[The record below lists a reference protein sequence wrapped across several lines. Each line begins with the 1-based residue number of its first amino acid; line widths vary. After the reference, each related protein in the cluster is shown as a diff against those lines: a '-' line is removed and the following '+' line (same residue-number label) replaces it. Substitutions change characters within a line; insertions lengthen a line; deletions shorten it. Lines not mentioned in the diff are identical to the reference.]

1 MWELALGL
9 TTFLAGRADSTA
21 ACSRMIL
28 NGMRP
33 FSATAL
39 SLRATGDSVRDDRLP
54 PSSPEAGRQ
63 YIVDAQ
69 RERVYGQVFTVTSVA
84 GSAARYWDAQRSVV
98 LVWWQLGMACTHHPS
113 QSALHPRIQELFI
126 AARPSLPPADLP
138 RELAPYRM
146 LAAELRPP
154 EYWVEGLPT
163 VDVQWDVG
171 MYSPALPQVR
181 GTPDVGLANMAIA
194 EYAEL
199 YSFLPEEGSMQ
210 ADLTSVSRL
219 LTASMGRPQWWKQYP
234 ALGLLCW
241 AWANVREGSDDMRR
255 LATRSCR

>member
-1 MWELALGL
+1 
-9 TTFLAGRADSTA
+9 
-21 ACSRMIL
+21 
-28 NGMRP
+28 
-33 FSATAL
+33 
-39 SLRATGDSVRDDRLP
+39 
-54 PSSPEAGRQ
+54 
-63 YIVDAQ
+63 
-69 RERVYGQVFTVTSVA
+69 
-84 GSAARYWDAQRSVV
+84 
-98 LVWWQLGMACTHHPS
+98 
-113 QSALHPRIQELFI
+113 
-126 AARPSLPPADLP
+126 
-138 RELAPYRM
+138 M